1 MGSRRLSICRDF
13 SLPFGGANLIGFE
26 LVTAADGRW
35 REDQRLAR
43 YTALPTMVM
52 QPLGVNREGDM
63 DRRRSADQ
71 ILKVYNTVA
80 QKRSGAP
87 RKRPCVW
94 SLPIVGAVLFMAILL
109 AAGVAAGASQFREC
123 RVAIDIGHSLRDP
136 GAISARGV
144 PEYRFNRHMA
154 RLLLARLQQ
163 DPMFR
168 GSFLVNETGEAVP
181 LASRPAVAAARGANV
196 FLSIHHD
203 SVYPEQLSKWVYQG
217 RLMDVC
223 DLFSGHSIFFSAK
236 NGNPEASLQ
245 LAKSIGNAMRRA
257 GLRPTLHH
265 AGRGNKVLVDRQLG
279 IYAFDNLAVLKNA
292 DMPAVLFECGV
303 IKNSQE
309 EVKLCDPGHQQRLV
323 EALYTALKEYWAGKS
338 RNF

>member
-1 MGSRRLSICRDF
+1 MGGFREYRARLSSRIA
-13 SLPFGGANLIGFE
+13 G
-26 LVTAADGRW
+26 
-35 REDQRLAR
+35 
-43 YTALPTMVM
+43 MV
-52 QPLGVNREGDM
+52 V
-63 DRRRSADQ
+63 
-71 ILKVYNTVA
+71 
-80 QKRSGAP
+80 
-87 RKRPCVW
+87 
-94 SLPIVGAVLFMAILL
+94 ILL
-109 AAGVAAGASQFREC
+109 MVVCLSGSGSAAAGQFQEC

-163 DPMFR
+163 DPRFR
-168 GSFLVNETGEAVP
+168 GSFLVNDTGEAVP
-181 LASRPAVAAARGANV
+181 LASRPAIAAARGAAI

-203 SVYPEQLSKWVYQG
+203 SVYPEQLAKWVYQG
-217 RLMDVC
+217 RLLDVC

-236 NGNPEASLQ
+236 NGKPEASLQ
-245 LAKSIGNAMRRA
+245 LAKAIGRAMRQA

-265 AGRGNKVLVDRQLG
+265 AGRGNKVLLDRELG

-309 EVKLCDPGHQQRLV
+309 EVKLCDPSHQQRLV
-323 EALYTALKEYWAGKS
+323 EALYTALKEYCTGKQLA
-338 RNF
+338 F